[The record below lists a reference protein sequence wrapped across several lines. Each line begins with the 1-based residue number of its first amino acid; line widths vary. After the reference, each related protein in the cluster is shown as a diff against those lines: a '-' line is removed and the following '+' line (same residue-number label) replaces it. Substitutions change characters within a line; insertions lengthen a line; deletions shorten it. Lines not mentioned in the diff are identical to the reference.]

1 MPRHRCH
8 NFSRWRFAI
17 TPLRP
22 GGHRRILP
30 RLLSFLLALGLTL
43 GLTPAPGAQPLEQG
57 SLSNQA
63 TYHYSD
69 DHNGLTWTGHRS
81 VLLDQALI
89 DPLGQLL
96 GCGGEPLT
104 SYEGFSMAL
113 YNPLPGDSTFSELG
127 SLLTLTPTK
136 LPDDPN
142 NDIPAGLAPNGE
154 NANPFYFLDQSQGT
168 YNFLLDPS
176 RGQLD
181 VGRTYV
187 MVITPPEGPDFRQ
200 RRIKLQIL
208 SHRDGHEGVVTYRA
222 TSLDG
227 QPITATGA
235 TQIDLQ
241 SVQVNNAALGQLQL
255 AVMTL
260 SPTLCDPLPMQLTK
274 TGDRAVAQPGD
285 TVVYRLT
292 LRNQADVALQ
302 YLMFTDTLP
311 LGFRLVTDSVQAYI
325 AEQPYPVQV
334 TATATTVEFRVDE
347 VAMLPVGEALN
358 LVYAVQL
365 TPDAIRGSGRNSAI
379 ATAHR
384 SDLNYSLREGPAS
397 HHLRIDPGLLS
408 DCGTLIGRVFEDRN
422 FDGEQQS
429 GEPGIA
435 NAVIFLDDGNRITT
449 DGRGLFS
456 LANVLPGYRSG
467 TLDPLSIPGYA
478 LAPNRRFIEG
488 NSASRLVHLAPGAM
502 VRMNFGVMPTSGT
515 GGGGDGS

>member
-1 MPRHRCH
+1 MPRHRRY
-8 NFSRWRFAI
+8 STRRWGFVADA
-17 TPLRP
+17 LR
-22 GGHRRILP
+22 HRR
-30 RLLSFLLALGLTL
+30 FLNCWLQFVLALGLTL
-43 GLTPAPGAQPLEQG
+43 GLTMPLAAQTPTDT
-57 SLSNQA
+57 SLNNQA
-63 TYHYSD
+63 IYQYND
-69 DHNGLTWTGHRS
+69 GPNGHTWTGQSS
-81 VLLDQALI
+81 VELERGLV

-113 YNPLPGDSTFSELG
+113 YNPLPGDVTFSEPG
-127 SLLTLTPTK
+127 SLVALTPTER
-136 LPDDPN
+136 PDAPG
-142 NDIPAGLAPNGE
+142 NDIPGGLDPNRD
-154 NANPFYFLDQSQGT
+154 NANPYYFSDESLGT

-187 MVITPPEGPDFRQ
+187 MVISPPEGSDFVQ
-200 RRIKLQIL
+200 RRIKLEIL
-208 SHRDGHEGVVTYRA
+208 SYAEGGDGVVTYRA

-235 TQIDLQ
+235 TQIGLQ
-241 SVQVNNAALGQLQL
+241 TVQVNNAALGQLQL
-255 AVMTL
+255 SVMTL
-260 SPTLCDPLPMQLTK
+260 SPTLCDPLPMRLTK

-292 LRNQADVALQ
+292 LRNQTDVALQ
-302 YLMFTDTLP
+302 HVIFTDTLP
-311 LGFRLVTDSVQAYI
+311 LGLRLVADSARAYI
-325 AEQPYPVQV
+325 AEQPYPVQL
-334 TATATTVEFRVDE
+334 TAIDTTLEFRVDE
-347 VAMLPVGEALN
+347 TAMLPVGEALN

-365 TPDAIRGSGRNSAI
+365 TPDAIRGTGRNSAI

-384 SDLNYSLREGPAS
+384 SDMHHLLREGPAS
-397 HHLRIDPGLLS
+397 HRLRIDPGLLS

-449 DGRGLFS
+449 DERGLFS

-467 TLDPLSIPGYA
+467 TLDPLSIPGYE

-502 VRMNFGVMPTSGT
+502 VRMNFGVMPTSDT
-515 GGGGDGS
+515 GGHGDDS

>member
-1 MPRHRCH
+1 
-8 NFSRWRFAI
+8 
-17 TPLRP
+17 
-22 GGHRRILP
+22 LP
-30 RLLSFLLALGLTL
+30 FVLALGLTL
-43 GLTPAPGAQPLEQG
+43 GLTMPLAAQTPTDT

-63 TYHYSD
+63 VYHYSD
-69 DHNGLTWTGHRS
+69 GHNGHTWTGHSS
-81 VLLDQALI
+81 VELERGLV

-104 SYEGFSMAL
+104 RYEGFSMAL
-113 YNPLPGDSTFSELG
+113 YNPLPGDSTFSEPG
-127 SLLTLTPTK
+127 SLVALTPTEW
-136 LPDDPN
+136 PDDPN
-142 NDIPAGLAPNGE
+142 NRIPAGLAPNGE
-154 NANPFYFLDQSQGT
+154 NANPFNFSDQSSGN
-168 YNFLLDPS
+168 YNFLLDPG

-181 VGRTYV
+181 IGRTYL
-187 MVITPPEGPDFRQ
+187 MLITPPEGQGFVK
-200 RRIKLQIL
+200 RRIKLEIL
-208 SHRDGHEGVVTYRA
+208 SHAGGDDGIVTYRA

-241 SVQVNNAALGQLQL
+241 TVRVNNAALGQLQL

-260 SPTLCDPLPMQLTK
+260 SPTLCNPLSMELTK

-292 LRNQADVALQ
+292 LRNQADVALRTVA
-302 YLMFTDTLP
+302 FTDILP
-311 LGFRLVTDSVQAYI
+311 LGFRLVADSARAFV

-334 TATATTVEFRVDE
+334 TTTDSTAEFRVDE
-347 VAMLPVGEALN
+347 SAVLPVGEALN

-365 TPDAIRGSGRNSAI
+365 TPDAIRGTGRNSAM
-379 ATAHR
+379 ATAR
-384 SDLNYSLREGPAS
+384 RRDMNNLLREGPAS
-397 HHLRIDPGLLS
+397 YWLRIDSGLLS

-449 DGRGLFS
+449 DDRGLFS

-467 TLDPLSIPGYA
+467 TLDPLSIPGYE

-488 NSASRLVHLAPGAM
+488 NSASRLVHLAPGGM
-502 VRMNFGVMPTSGT
+502 VRMNFGVMPISPQ
-515 GGGGDGS
+515 GGASDDS

>member
-1 MPRHRCH
+1 MPRRRHH
-8 NFSRWRFAI
+8 KTSRWGFVAA
-17 TPLRP
+17 TLQ
-22 GGHRRILP
+22 RR
-30 RLLSFLLALGLTL
+30 RLLTGCLPFLLALGLTL
-43 GLTPAPGAQPLEQG
+43 GLTMPLAAQIPGDT

-63 TYHYSD
+63 VYQYSD
-69 DHNGLTWTGHRS
+69 EFTGHTWTGHSS
-81 VLLDQALI
+81 VELKRGLV

-96 GCGGEPLT
+96 GCGGDPLT

-113 YNPLPGDSTFSELG
+113 YDPLPGDMTLSEPG
-127 SLLTLTPTK
+127 SLVALTPTE
-136 LPDDPN
+136 LPDVPN
-142 NDIPAGLAPNGE
+142 NDIPAGLDPNRG
-154 NANPFYFLDQSQGT
+154 NVNPYNFSNQSSGT
-168 YNFLLDPS
+168 YNFLLDPG

-187 MVITPPEGPDFRQ
+187 MVINPPEGPDFVQ
-200 RRIKLQIL
+200 RRIKLEIL
-208 SHRDGHEGVVTYRA
+208 SHGEGAEGVVTYRA

-260 SPTLCDPLPMQLTK
+260 SPTLCNPLPMQLTK

-285 TVVYRLT
+285 TVIYRLT

-302 YLMFTDTLP
+302 QFTFTDTLP
-311 LGFRLVTDSVQAYI
+311 LGFRLVADSAQAYI
-325 AEQPYPVQV
+325 AEQPYEVQV
-334 TATATTVEFRVDE
+334 TGTGSKVEFRVDE
-347 VAMLPVGEALN
+347 TATLPVGEALN

-365 TPDAIRGSGRNSAI
+365 TPDAVRGTGRNSVI

-384 SDLNYSLREGPAS
+384 SDMSHQLREGPAS
-397 HHLRIDPGLLS
+397 HRLRIDPGLLS

-449 DGRGLFS
+449 DEQGLFS

-467 TLDPLSIPGYA
+467 TLDPLSIPGYE

-515 GGGGDGS
+515 GGSGNGS